1 MIQVIGIG
9 GTGENAVNYLKS
21 KMTEHSPIAY
31 LKVSPD
37 QTINDIINDAT
48 KVVFIVGE
56 IADHNAS
63 ILMLG
68 LANVGKTK
76 DILTIFS
83 TFLPFPHEVLD
94 IQKKAALNME
104 LLKQLIDALLPMS
117 MKKLQQLYGNLPFK
131 TAFQIVDDI
140 LLQLVLCTNE
150 LLNKSP
156 CPERQNE
163 VSTFFRTGGLNKI
176 KATEPNSQENEVFNA
191 FYWAMRDTK
200 VWELME

>member
-1 MIQVIGIG
+1 
-9 GTGENAVNYLKS
+9 
-21 KMTEHSPIAY
+21 
-31 LKVSPD
+31 
-37 QTINDIINDAT
+37 
-48 KVVFIVGE
+48 
-56 IADHNAS
+56 
-63 ILMLG
+63 
-68 LANVGKTK
+68 
-76 DILTIFS
+76 
-83 TFLPFPHEVLD
+83 
-94 IQKKAALNME
+94 
-104 LLKQLIDALLPMS
+104 

-156 CPERQNE
+156 CRERLNE